1 MTNYEKYKEIIEL
14 TLQRGENIAFNKDTK
29 EVMSC
34 QELECENCL
43 FSHRY
48 NKYYHCDMN
57 KIKWLVAEYVEPEVD
72 WSKVPVDTPIL
83 VRDNHSIKW
92 VTRHFAKYE
101 NGLVYAWDDGNTSY
115 TTDSMTYWDCVKLAE
130 VE

>member
-1 MTNYEKYKEIIEL
+1 MTNYEKYKSKIVP
-14 TLQRGENIAFNKDTK
+14 IARMGREVAMERDKNKIRVCLGLK
-29 EVMSC
+29 C
-34 QELECENCL
+34 INCL
-43 FSHRY
+43 FYDYSNERT
-48 NKYYHCDMN
+48 CDE
-57 KIKWLVAEYVEPEVD
+57 VALAWAESEYIEPGID